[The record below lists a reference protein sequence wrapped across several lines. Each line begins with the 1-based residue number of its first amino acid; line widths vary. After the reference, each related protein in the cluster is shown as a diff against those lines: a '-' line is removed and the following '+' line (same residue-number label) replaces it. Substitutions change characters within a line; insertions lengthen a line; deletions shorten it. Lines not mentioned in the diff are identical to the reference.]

1 MTVSHWSRIF
11 LLAAVL
17 SPGPVRAQDSS
28 LTPLTDAQKLYG
40 LSMIWKEADYN
51 FPLFKRLPA
60 LNWDSTYQAFI
71 PRVLESTTTIDY
83 YRALIRFTAL
93 LQDGHTQVTMPAWVR
108 QQHVFDQPDV
118 RVTAV
123 DGHAIV
129 WNVEDTLAS
138 HIPVGSEIVAVDGVP
153 TERYLAREVY
163 PYIGAPA
170 MRFREELAMVGWYVN
185 GVGLL
190 WGRAGTRVSV
200 TVRTP
205 AGGQRTVSLV
215 RDGGTRRANWAREF
229 PSGAPLTFRWLDDRV
244 AYVALNTFSAWAS
257 EADRFDS
264 IAPQLRQ
271 ASGLLLDMR
280 QNGGGNNSVGRQ
292 IIARYLTSDTLVGA
306 RWRARINNAA
316 FRAWGHYLGQE
327 WARDYWP
334 YYTGDAWYDAPP
346 ETVAPDTAFPK
357 LTVPIVVLMG
367 RNTGSAA
374 EDFVIWLD
382 GAKNVTLVGEP
393 TTGSTGQTI
402 EIDLPG
408 GGTARILAKHDTY
421 ADGREFVG
429 IGIQPDVLVEPT
441 VDDVI
446 HDRDGMLA
454 RALEVL
460 RERLRQRGVKEEVWR
475 AGSGHPK
482 WGMSTD
488 TWSGGRVSEI
498 LAERPRE
505 MPGDAGTSPRAT

>member
-1 MTVSHWSRIF
+1 MAVSHWLSIF
-11 LLAAVL
+11 LLLAALVA
-17 SPGPVRAQDSS
+17 PAPARAQDSTR
-28 LTPLTDAQKLYG
+28 TPLTDAQKVYG

-60 LNWDSTYQAFI
+60 LNWDSAYQAFI
-71 PRVLESTTTIDY
+71 PQVLQSSTTIDY
-83 YRALIRFTAL
+83 YHELIRFTAL
-93 LQDGHTQVTMPAWVR
+93 LQDGHTQVTMPPRVL

-123 DGHAIV
+123 AGHAIV
-129 WNVEDTLAS
+129 WNVEDTLAA
-138 HIPVGSEIVAVDGVP
+138 HIPVGSEIIAVNGVP
-153 TERYLAREVY
+153 TSQYLAREVY

-170 MRFREELAMVGWYVN
+170 RRFREELAMVGWYVN

-190 WGRAGTRVSV
+190 WGQAGTRVAV

-205 AGGQRTVSLV
+205 AGEERSVSLI
-215 RDGGTRRANWAREF
+215 RDGGTRRAEWAREF
-229 PSGAPLTFRWLDDRV
+229 PSGAPFSFRWLGDKV

-264 IAPQLRQ
+264 VAPQLEQ
-271 ASGLLLDMR
+271 ASGLVLDVR

-292 IIARYLTSDTLVGA
+292 IIARYLTSDTLLGS
-306 RWRARINNAA
+306 RWRARINNGA
-316 FRAWGHYLGQE
+316 FRAWGRYLGQE

-346 ETVAPDTAFPK
+346 EPVAPDTAFPK
-357 LTVPIVVLMG
+357 LTVPIVLLIG

-429 IGIQPDVLVEPT
+429 IGIQPDVLVERT
-441 VDDVI
+441 VDDVV
-446 HDRDGMLA
+446 HDRDAVLA

-460 RERLRQRGVKEEVWR
+460 R
-475 AGSGHPK
+475 GH
-482 WGMSTD
+482 
-488 TWSGGRVSEI
+488 VH
-498 LAERPRE
+498 
-505 MPGDAGTSPRAT
+505 